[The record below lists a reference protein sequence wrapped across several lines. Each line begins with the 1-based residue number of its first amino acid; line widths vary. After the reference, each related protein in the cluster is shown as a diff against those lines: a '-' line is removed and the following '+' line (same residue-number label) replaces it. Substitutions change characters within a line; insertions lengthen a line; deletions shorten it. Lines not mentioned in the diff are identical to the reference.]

1 MHDFFHEWSEAHFVD
16 PSSRTPCFRMRQCV
30 YGRNSNA
37 FVDKTKG
44 HSKSKSFD
52 THHLSLLS
60 GYLTFLAGKSTMN
73 VEVFPIQNRVV
84 PQLCELTVVILAIRL
99 EGS

>member
-16 PSSRTPCFRMRQCV
+16 PSSRTPCFRMQQCV
-30 YGRNSNA
+30 YGGGNA